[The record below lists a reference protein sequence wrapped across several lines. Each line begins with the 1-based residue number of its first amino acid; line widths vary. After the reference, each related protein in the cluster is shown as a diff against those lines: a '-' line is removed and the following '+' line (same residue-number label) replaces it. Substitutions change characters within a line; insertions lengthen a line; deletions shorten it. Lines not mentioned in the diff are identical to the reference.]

1 MKKISTVG
9 MTRLEWLKQ
18 RRKGIGGS
26 DAAALV
32 LQDYEY
38 QTPYGLWLDK
48 TGAVPVNETSSLQCR
63 VGTYLEPFVAELFT
77 EATGLKVRRLNA
89 MLWNETYPFMFA
101 DIDRRIE
108 GRDEGLECK
117 TTSAFN
123 DKYFK
128 YDEDIPPEFGRYYVQ
143 MQHYMAVTGWKKW
156 HLAVLIGNH
165 RFRHYECKRNEED
178 IAEIIRKESEFWDLV
193 RTNTNIWE
201 N

>member
-9 MTRLEWLKQ
+9 MTRMEWLKQ
-18 RRKGIGGS
+18 RRNGIGGS
-26 DAAALV
+26 DAAAIMLE
-32 LQDYEY
+32 DYKY

-48 TGAVPVNETSSLQCR
+48 TGAVPITETSSLKCR
-63 VGTYLEPFVAELFT
+63 MGTYLEPFVAELFT
-77 EATGLKVRRLNA
+77 EATGLRVRRLNA
-89 MLWNETYPFMFA
+89 MLFNDTYPFMFA

-108 GRDEGLECK
+108 GREEGLECK

-123 DKYFK
+123 QNCFDDEVYF
-128 YDEDIPPEFGRYYVQ
+128 PHYYVQ

-165 RFRHYECKRNEED
+165 KFMHYECERNEED

-193 RTNTNIWE
+193 RTRTNIWKD
-201 N
+201 